1 MIYSVIVCVYH
12 VVIPAM
18 SYVKKSFSINSVGL
32 DESDIDVSLVT
43 YLYKSYFIFSLSIP
57 LP

>member
-12 VVIPAM
+12 VINLAM

-32 DESDIDVSLVT
+32 DESDMDVSLVT